1 VETGEGGACGPNAL
15 PSKVFPS
22 PTESRSMDRAEQPE
36 PPDPGPRA
44 EPPDPGSKPRT
55 EPPDSDPKPRAE
67 PPDSDPTPQPA
78 PPGPTAV
85 EPPEPARPTTE
96 PTSPPEPPTPT
107 PPATPPE
114 PPKRRT
120 PAAVLAAIVILWLFA
135 AAATAVALISAVATS
150 FEVSVRYAGAWS
162 PLEFIEPALIAAVA
176 VLCGLLAVK
185 LRSGRDWARHIV
197 VIVTAIV
204 LATALLTGAG
214 LNAGTGIAGTV
225 LFALLLV
232 LLLLRS
238 ARDWCDYDAPRH
250 SPRIDSA
257 AHPPHQVLASLLL
270 LWVAA
275 ATGLYAGSTGILT
288 LAGND
293 ADLTEEST
301 TWAAG
306 AAIALAIVHAAL
318 NIGFSYHRN
327 WARWATLALAAAYT
341 ALLAIAAIHDLT
353 KTGPGPWP
361 VLALLSLVPLALIW
375 SMAGTNAREWC
386 RREAAGK

>member
-1 VETGEGGACGPNAL
+1 VDGPNAL

-22 PTESRSMDRAEQPE
+22 PTESRSMDRAEPPE
-36 PPDPGPRA
+36 PPDPGP
-44 EPPDPGSKPRT
+44 
-55 EPPDSDPKPRAE
+55 KPRAE
-67 PPDSDPTPQPA
+67 PLNSGPWPRTGPPDSGPTPRTS
-78 PPGPTAV
+78 PPQPTAPAS
-85 EPPEPARPTTE
+85 ESPEPATPATE
-96 PTSPPEPPTPT
+96 SAPPPEPPTPT
-107 PPATPPE
+107 PPAPPE

-327 WARWATLALAAAYT
+327 WARWATLVLAAAYT
-341 ALLAIAAIHDLT
+341 AWLAIAAILDLIEA
-353 KTGPGPWP
+353 GPGPWP
-361 VLALLSLVPLALIW
+361 VLALLCLIPLALIG
-375 SMAGTNAREWC
+375 SMAGAEAREWC
-386 RREAAGK
+386 RREAAQK